1 MKNPETNKGT
11 KNMTVKKLLTVLTA
25 ALLIVL
31 PMQGLSAANAS
42 GVDVTLSTFEING
55 SAVEDGDVLIVAN
68 GTTSVTV
75 VATTTD
81 INASKVVTGDT
92 GLQSGDNDVV
102 VTVTG
107 SDGLTTATYTVDVF
121 VTTQAPGFSTDTTL
135 SSLKVN
141 GSAISA
147 GQTVEVAPLTTAVT
161 VEAVTSNAGATSVVS
176 GALNLVTGNNTVT
189 VTVTAEDGTTTHAYT
204 FKVRV
209 LALSSDVALATFTV
223 NGQAVRNGGRLY
235 LEPGTSAVSVVATP
249 SDPTSSVNVTGATNL
264 QAGSNTLAVTVTS
277 LSGTAATYNVTLNV
291 QTPSSNSSL
300 VVFKVSGARVTDGG
314 SIILPS
320 GTTAVAVT
328 AIPSDAGAS
337 VVITGNADLNLGDN
351 DLSVVV
357 TAEDGTTTT
366 TYTQTLKVL
375 ANDDTSLAVFQ
386 YDGSDV
392 ADGDVF
398 DLENGTTSV
407 EVTAEPTTNLST
419 VDIVGADAL
428 VVGKNIVRIN
438 VTAQDASVRTYRLI
452 FNVAPN
458 TDTTLESVT
467 VGGQDATGGSVTLPA
482 GTRAAA
488 VLVVTTD
495 PLATF
500 AVAGNTELVPG
511 ENTVTVTVTAA
522 DGETTNDVEISVTVE
537 EVVLGTDTSLDSVT
551 VGGQDASGGS
561 VTLPA
566 GTRAAAVIAVT
577 TDPFASYVVAG
588 NTELVAGE
596 QTVTVTVTAADGE
609 TSEDVE
615 ISVTVEEV
623 VLSNEVGVTSIT
635 VAGQDGLAGDVNVGL
650 GTQAV
655 LVQVVTSDPYATFA
669 VEGNTDLAPG
679 ENTVTITVTA
689 ADGETTADYTVTV
702 MVPELSDDA
711 SYSMF
716 EINGSE
722 VNDGDAISLASGTT
736 RVNVKFA
743 VTDAGATYSISGDGK
758 TTPLVEGD
766 NDLVVTVTAANG
778 DSTEYTVTLTVLA
791 LSQNADLAEEEAVT
805 INGQVV
811 DAELINNATGFVN
824 VPLATTRIS
833 VGVKAMDS
841 GADVFVN
848 NKTVWPTIAR
858 QFSVEQGVNE
868 IEIEVVPA
876 AGIDFAKTY
885 IVKVYV
891 GGADATVK
899 TVKVNTSVITLEDN
913 AGTLATQLANGTT
926 TATIFVDPTV
936 AYAVGAGNGTRI
948 EFDGGDVTVT
958 KAVAANTWN
967 LAGLVTGENAISFT
981 ITPGD
986 ANAEPATYTV
996 TIPVALSSD
1005 KGLKAFKI
1013 NGVTVPVGST
1023 YVVAKGVTSAELDA
1037 ETNSEFATFEV
1048 SGTDELVIGL
1058 NTAVITVTAED
1069 GSTQEYKVTVVVP
1082 KDVHTIVIGFPKVGI
1097 VAVDAKANKAGNAIL
1112 VGEIKKL
1119 TTAKAKVVK
1128 VTITNNFLIKKDKPT
1143 AGPARAAA
1151 IQKYL
1156 TSDKAAVK
1164 ITGLKTLKYELI
1176 AGASSQKG
1184 TTVVIYYY

>member
-1 MKNPETNKGT
+1 MRNPETNKGT

-31 PMQGLSAANAS
+31 PMQGLSAANAN
-42 GVDVTLSTFEING
+42 GVDVSLSTFEING
-55 SAVEDGDVLIVAN
+55 SAVEDGDVLIVPN

-75 VATTTD
+75 VATPTD
-81 INASKVVTGDT
+81 LAATADVTGDT
-92 GLQSGDNDVV
+92 GLISGDNDVV

-107 SDGLTTATYTVDVF
+107 SDGLTTGTYTVDVF
-121 VTTQAPGFSTDTTL
+121 VTTQAPEFSTDTTL

-141 GSAISA
+141 GSTITA

-161 VEAVTSNAGATSVVS
+161 VEAVTTDANATSVVT
-176 GALNLVTGNNTVT
+176 GAINLVTGNNTVT
-189 VTVTAEDGTTTHAYT
+189 ITVTAEDGTTTHAYT

-209 LALSSDVALATFTV
+209 IALSTDVALATFTV

-235 LEPGTSAVSVVATP
+235 LEPGTTAVSVVATP
-249 SDPTSSVNVTGATNL
+249 SDSTSSVSVVGATGL
-264 QAGSNTLAVTVTS
+264 LSGTNTLAVTVTS
-277 LSGTAATYNVTLNV
+277 LSGTDATYNVTLNV
-291 QTPSSNSSL
+291 QTPSNISSL

-314 SIILPS
+314 TVILPS

-337 VVITGNADLNLGDN
+337 VLITGNADLILGDN

-366 TYTQTLKVL
+366 YTQTLRVL

-392 ADGDVF
+392 ADGDSF
-398 DLENGTTSV
+398 DLENGTAAV
-407 EVTAEPTTNLST
+407 EVTAEATTTLSS
-419 VDIVGADAL
+419 VEILGADAL

-438 VTAQDASVRTYRLI
+438 VTAQDTSVRTYRLI

-458 TDTTLESVT
+458 TDTSLE
-467 VGGQDATGGSVTLPA
+467 
-482 GTRAAA
+482 
-488 VLVVTTD
+488 
-495 PLATF
+495 
-500 AVAGNTELVPG
+500 
-511 ENTVTVTVTAA
+511 
-522 DGETTNDVEISVTVE
+522 
-537 EVVLGTDTSLDSVT
+537 SVT

-566 GTRAAAVIAVT
+566 GTRAAAVLVVTTDPYATFAVEGNTDLNTGDNDVTVTVTAADGETTEDVVITVTVSEPILGTDTSLESVTVGGLDASGGSVTLPAGTRAAAVIAVT
-577 TDPFASYVVAG
+577 TDAYASYVVEG
-588 NTELVAGE
+588 NTELVPGE
-596 QTVTVTVTAADGE
+596 NTVTVTVTAADGE
-609 TSEDVE
+609 TTDDVS
-615 ISVTVEEV
+615 ISVTVQEV

-635 VAGQDGLAGDVNVGL
+635 VAGQDGLAGDVNVGI
-650 GTQAV
+650 GTLAV
-655 LVQVVTSDPYATFA
+655 LVQVVTTDPYATFA
-669 VEGNTDLAPG
+669 VDGNTDLAPG
-679 ENTVTITVTA
+679 ENTVTVTVTA
-689 ADGETTADYTVTV
+689 ADGETTADYTVAV

-711 SYSMF
+711 SYSLF
-716 EINGSE
+716 EINGAE

-743 VTDAGATYSISGDGK
+743 VTDAGATYSIAGDGK
-758 TTPLVEGD
+758 TTPLAEGD

-778 DSTEYTVTLTVLA
+778 DSADYTVTLTVLA
-791 LSQNADLAEEEAVT
+791 LSQNADLAEEEAVS
-805 INGQVV
+805 INGEAI
-811 DAELINNATGFVN
+811 DADLINSETGFYN
-824 VPLATTRIS
+824 VPLSTTRIT
-833 VGVKAMDS
+833 VGVKAMDAGS
-841 GADVFVN
+841 DVFVN
-848 NKTVWPTIAR
+848 DKTVWPTVAR

-868 IEIEVVPA
+868 IEIQVVPA
-876 AGIDFAKTY
+876 AGLEFAKTY
-885 IVKVYV
+885 TVKVYV

-899 TVKVNTSVITLEDN
+899 TVKVNSTVIAITDN
-913 AGTLATQLANGTT
+913 AGALATELANGTKN
-926 TATIFVDPTV
+926 ATIFVDPTV
-936 AYAVGAGNGTRI
+936 AYAVGAGNGTKI
-948 EFDGGDVTVT
+948 EFDGGDVVVT
-958 KAVAANTWN
+958 KAATANTWN
-967 LAGLVTGENAISFT
+967 LAGLVTGENAITFT

-1005 KGLKAFKI
+1005 KTLKAFKI
-1013 NGVTVPVGST
+1013 NGVTVAVGST
-1023 YVVAKGVTSAELDA
+1023 YVVAKGDTSAELDA
-1037 ETNSEFATFEV
+1037 ETNSEFASFEV
-1048 SGTDELVIGL
+1048 SGTDELLIGL

-1069 GSTQEYKVTVVVP
+1069 GTTAEYKVTVVVP
-1082 KDVHTIVIGFPKVGI
+1082 KDVHTIVVGFPKVGI

-1156 TSDKAAVK
+1156 TTDKTATKV
-1164 ITGLKTLKYELI
+1164 IGLKTLKYDLI
-1176 AGASSQKG
+1176 AGATTQKG

>member
-31 PMQGLSAANAS
+31 PMQGLSAANAN
-42 GVDVTLSTFEING
+42 GVDVSLSTFEING
-55 SAVEDGDVLIVAN
+55 SAVEDGDVLIVPN

-75 VATTTD
+75 VATPTD
-81 INASKVVTGDT
+81 LDATADVTGDT
-92 GLQSGDNDVV
+92 GLISGDNDVV

-107 SDGLTTATYTVDVF
+107 SDGLTTGTYTVDVF
-121 VTTQAPGFSTDTTL
+121 VTTQAPEFSTDTTL

-141 GSAISA
+141 GSTITA
-147 GQTVEVAPLTTAVT
+147 GQTVEVAPLTTAVV
-161 VEAVTSNAGATSVVS
+161 VEAVTTDANATSVVT
-176 GALNLVTGNNTVT
+176 GAINLVTGNNTVT

-209 LALSSDVALATFTV
+209 IALSTDVALATFTV

-235 LEPGTSAVSVVATP
+235 LEPGTTAVSVVATP
-249 SDPTSSVNVTGATNL
+249 SDSTSSVNVVGATGL
-264 QAGSNTLAVTVTS
+264 LSGTNTLAVTVTS
-277 LSGTAATYNVTLNV
+277 LSGTDATYNVTLNV
-291 QTPSSNSSL
+291 QTPSSISSL
-300 VVFKVSGARVTDGG
+300 VVFKVSGARVTDAGTV
-314 SIILPS
+314 ILPS

-337 VVITGNADLNLGDN
+337 VAVTGNADLILGDN

-366 TYTQTLKVL
+366 YTQTLRVL

-392 ADGDVF
+392 ADGDSF
-398 DLENGTTSV
+398 DLENGTAAV
-407 EVTAEPTTNLST
+407 EVTAEATTKLSS
-419 VDIVGADAL
+419 VEILGADAL

-438 VTAQDASVRTYRLI
+438 VTAQDTSVRTYRLI

-458 TDTTLESVT
+458 TDTSLESVT
-467 VGGQDATGGSVTLPA
+467 VGGQDASGGSVTLPA

-495 PLATF
+495 PYATF
-500 AVAGNTELVPG
+500 AVEGNTEL
-511 ENTVTVTVTAA
+511 NTGDNDVTVTVTAA
-522 DGETTNDVEISVTVE
+522 DGETTEDVVITVTVSE
-537 EVVLGTDTSLDSVT
+537 PILGTDTSLESVT

-577 TDPFASYVVAG
+577 TDAYASYVVEG
-588 NTELVAGE
+588 NTELVPGE
-596 QTVTVTVTAADGE
+596 QTVTITVTAADGE
-609 TSEDVE
+609 TTDDVS

-623 VLSNEVGVTSIT
+623 ILSNEVGVTSIT
-635 VAGQDGLAGDVNVGL
+635 VAGQDGLAGAVNVGL

-655 LVQVVTSDPYATFA
+655 LVQVVTTDPYATFA
-669 VEGNTDLAPG
+669 VDGNTDLAPG
-679 ENTVTITVTA
+679 ENVVTVTVTA
-689 ADGETTADYTVTV
+689 ADGETTADYTVAV
-702 MVPELSDDA
+702 MVPELSDDS
-711 SYSMF
+711 SYSLF
-716 EINGSE
+716 EINGAE

-736 RVNVKFA
+736 RVNVNFA
-743 VTDAGATYSISGDGK
+743 VTDAGATYSIAGDGK

-778 DSTEYTVTLTVLA
+778 DSSDYTVTLTVLA
-791 LSQNADLAEEEAVT
+791 LSQNADLAEEEAVS
-805 INGQVV
+805 INGEAI
-811 DAELINNATGFVN
+811 DAELINSETGFYN
-824 VPLATTRIS
+824 LPLSTTRIT
-833 VGVKAMDS
+833 VGVKAMDA

-848 NKTVWPTIAR
+848 DKTVWPTVAR

-868 IEIEVVPA
+868 IEIQVVPA
-876 AGIDFAKTY
+876 AGTEFAKTY
-885 IVKVYV
+885 TVKVYV
-891 GGADATVK
+891 GGDDATVK
-899 TVKVNTSVITLEDN
+899 TVKVNSTVIAITDN
-913 AGTLATQLANGTT
+913 AGALATELANGTKN
-926 TATIFVDPTV
+926 ATIFVDPTV
-936 AYAVGAGNGTRI
+936 AYAVGAGNGTKI
-948 EFDGGDVTVT
+948 EFDGGDVVVT
-958 KAVAANTWN
+958 KAAAANTWN
-967 LAGLVTGENAISFT
+967 LAGLVTGENAITFT

-1013 NGVTVPVGST
+1013 NGVTVVVGST
-1023 YVVAKGVTSAELDA
+1023 YVVAKGDTSAELDA

-1048 SGTDELVIGL
+1048 SGTDELVLGL

-1069 GSTQEYKVTVVVP
+1069 GTTAEYKVTVVVP
-1082 KDVHTIVIGFPKVGI
+1082 KDVHTIVVGFPKVGI

-1156 TSDKAAVK
+1156 TTDKTAIKV
-1164 ITGLKTLKYELI
+1164 IGLKTLKYDLI
-1176 AGASSQKG
+1176 AGATTQKG

>member
-11 KNMTVKKLLTVLTA
+11 MKMTVKKLLTVLTA

-31 PMQGLSAANAS
+31 PVHGLSAASAS

-55 SAVEDGDVLIVAN
+55 SAVEDGDVLIVPN

-75 VATTTD
+75 VATPTD
-81 INASKVVTGDT
+81 NAANAVVTGDS
-92 GLQSGDNDVV
+92 GLVSGDNDVV

-107 SDGLTTATYTVDVF
+107 SDGLTTGIYTVDVF

-141 GSAISA
+141 GSTITA

-161 VEAVTSNAGATSVVS
+161 VEAVTSDANATSAVY
-176 GALNLVTGNNTVT
+176 GARNLITGNNTVT
-189 VTVTAEDGTTTHAYT
+189 VTVTAEDGTTTHNYT

-235 LEPGTSAVSVVATP
+235 LEPGTTAVSVVATP
-249 SDPTSSVNVTGATNL
+249 SDPTSSVSVSGSTSL
-264 QAGSNTLAVTVTS
+264 QAGTNTLAVTVTS
-277 LSGTAATYNVTLNV
+277 QSGTAATYNVTLNV
-291 QTPSSNSSL
+291 QTPSSISSL

-314 SIILPS
+314 TVILPS

-337 VVITGNADLNLGDN
+337 VSITGSNNLQLGDN
-351 DLSVVV
+351 DLSVLV
-357 TAEDGTTTT
+357 TAEDGTST
-366 TYTQTLKVL
+366 TYAVTLRVL
-375 ANDDTSLAVFQ
+375 ANDDTSLALFQ

-392 ADGDVF
+392 ADGDSF

-407 EVTAEPTTNLST
+407 EVVAEATTNLST
-419 VDIVGADAL
+419 VEIVGADAL

-438 VTAQDASVRTYRLI
+438 VTAQDTSVKTYRLI

-458 TDTTLESVT
+458 TDTSLESVT

-500 AVAGNTELVPG
+500 AVAGNTELVAG

-522 DGETTNDVEISVTVE
+522 DGETSADVEITVTVE
-537 EVVLGTDTSLDSVT
+537 EVVLGTDTSLESVT

-596 QTVTVTVTAADGE
+596 NTVTVTVTAADGE
-609 TSEDVE
+609 TTSDVE
-615 ISVTVEEV
+615 ITVTVLEV
-623 VLSNEVGVTSIT
+623 VLSNEVGVNSIT
-635 VAGQDGLAGDVNVGL
+635 VAGQDGLARDVNVGL

-655 LVQVVTSDPYATFA
+655 LVQVVTTDPYATFA

-679 ENTVTITVTA
+679 ENTVTVTVTA

-702 MVPELSDDA
+702 MVPELSDDT
-711 SYSMF
+711 SYSLF
-716 EINGSE
+716 EINGAE
-722 VNDGDAISLASGTT
+722 VNDGDNVPLASGTT
-736 RVNVKFA
+736 RVNVKFT
-743 VTDAGATYSISGDGK
+743 VTDAGATYRIAGDGK
-758 TTPLVEGD
+758 TTALVEGD

-778 DSTEYTVTLTVLA
+778 DTADYTVTLTVLA
-791 LSQNADLAEEEAVT
+791 LSQNAELAEEGAVS
-805 INGQVV
+805 INGEAI
-811 DAELINNATGFVN
+811 DPELINNATGFYN
-824 VPLATTRIS
+824 VPLSTTRIT
-833 VGVKAMDS
+833 VGVVAQDA

-848 NKTVWPTIAR
+848 NKTVWPTAPR

-876 AGIDFAKTY
+876 AGTEFAKLYT
-885 IVKVYV
+885 VKVYV

-899 TVKVNTSVITLEDN
+899 TVKVNTSVITLADN

-936 AYAVGAGNGTRI
+936 AYAVGGGNGTKI
-948 EFDGGDVTVT
+948 EFDAGDVTVT
-958 KAVAANTWN
+958 KAAAANTWS
-967 LAGLVTGENAISFT
+967 LAGLVTGDNAITFT

-986 ANAEPATYTV
+986 ANAEPVSYTV

-1005 KGLKAFKI
+1005 KSLKAFKI

-1023 YVVAKGVTSAELDA
+1023 YVVAKGDTSAELDA

-1048 SGTDELVIGL
+1048 SGTDELLIGL

-1069 GSTQEYKVTVVVP
+1069 GSTQAYSVTVVVP
-1082 KDVHTIVIGFPKVGI
+1082 KDVHTIVVGFPKVGI
-1097 VAVDAKANKAGNAIL
+1097 VAVDAKANKAGNKVLAD
-1112 VGEIKKL
+1112 EIKKL

-1164 ITGLKTLKYELI
+1164 VTGLKTLKYDLI
-1176 AGASSQKG
+1176 AGASTQKG

>member
-31 PMQGLSAANAS
+31 PMQGLSAANAN
-42 GVDVTLSTFEING
+42 GVDVSLSTFEING
-55 SAVEDGDVLIVAN
+55 SAVEDGDVLIVPN

-75 VATTTD
+75 VATPTD
-81 INASKVVTGDT
+81 VAATADVTGDT
-92 GLQSGDNDVV
+92 GLISGDNDVV

-107 SDGLTTATYTVDVF
+107 SDGLTTGTYTVDVF

-141 GSAISA
+141 GSTITA
-147 GQTVEVAPLTTAVT
+147 GQTVEVSPLTTAVT
-161 VEAVTSNAGATSVVS
+161 VEAVTTDANATSVVT
-176 GALNLVTGNNTVT
+176 GAINLVTGNNTVT

-209 LALSSDVALATFTV
+209 MALSTDVALANFTV

-235 LEPGTSAVSVVATP
+235 LEPGTTAVSVVATP
-249 SDPTSSVNVTGATNL
+249 SDTTSSVNVVGATGL
-264 QAGSNTLAVTVTS
+264 LSGTNTLAVTVTS

-291 QTPSSNSSL
+291 QTPSSISSL
-300 VVFKVSGARVTDGG
+300 VVFKVSGARVTDAGTV
-314 SIILPS
+314 ILPS

-337 VVITGNADLNLGDN
+337 VLITGNADLILGDN

-357 TAEDGTTTT
+357 TAEDGTST
-366 TYTQTLKVL
+366 TYTQTLRVL
-375 ANDDTSLAVFQ
+375 ANDDTSLALFQ

-392 ADGDVF
+392 ADGDSF
-398 DLENGTTSV
+398 DLENGTAAV
-407 EVTAEPTTNLST
+407 EVTAEATTNLSS
-419 VDIVGADAL
+419 VEILGADAL

-438 VTAQDASVRTYRLI
+438 VTAQDTSVRTYRLI

-458 TDTTLESVT
+458 TDTSLE
-467 VGGQDATGGSVTLPA
+467 
-482 GTRAAA
+482 
-488 VLVVTTD
+488 
-495 PLATF
+495 
-500 AVAGNTELVPG
+500 
-511 ENTVTVTVTAA
+511 
-522 DGETTNDVEISVTVE
+522 
-537 EVVLGTDTSLDSVT
+537 SVT

-588 NTELVAGE
+588 NTELVPGE

-609 TSEDVE
+609 TTNDVE
-615 ISVTVEEV
+615 ISVTVTEV

-635 VAGQDGLAGDVNVGL
+635 VAGQDGLAGNVNVGL

-689 ADGETTADYTVTV
+689 QDGETTADYTVAV
-702 MVPELSDDA
+702 MVPELSDDS
-711 SYSMF
+711 SYSLF
-716 EINGSE
+716 EINGAE
-722 VNDGDAISLASGTT
+722 VNDGEAITLASGTT

-778 DSTEYTVTLTVLA
+778 DSAAYTVTLTVLA

-805 INGQVV
+805 INGQAV

-824 VPLATTRIS
+824 VPLSTTRIT
-833 VGVKAMDS
+833 VGVKAMDA

-848 NKTVWPTIAR
+848 NKTVWPTVAR

-876 AGIDFAKTY
+876 AGIAFAKTY
-885 IVKVYV
+885 TVKVYV

-899 TVKVNTSVITLEDN
+899 TVKVNSTVIAITDN
-913 AGTLATQLANGTT
+913 AGALATELANGTKN
-926 TATIFVDPTV
+926 ATIFVDPTV
-936 AYAVGAGNGTRI
+936 AYAVGAGNGTKI
-948 EFDGGDVTVT
+948 EFDGGDVVVT
-958 KAVAANTWN
+958 KAAAANTWN

-1023 YVVAKGVTSAELDA
+1023 YVVAKGDTSAELDA

-1069 GSTQEYKVTVVVP
+1069 GSTQAYSVTVVVP
-1082 KDVHTIVIGFPKVGI
+1082 KDVHTIVVGFPKVGI
-1097 VAVDAKANKAGNAIL
+1097 VAVDAKANKAGNKVLAD
-1112 VGEIKKL
+1112 EIKKL

-1164 ITGLKTLKYELI
+1164 ITGLKTLKYGLI
-1176 AGASSQKG
+1176 AGATTQKG

>member
-1 MKNPETNKGT
+1 MRNPETNKGT
-11 KNMTVKKLLTVLTA
+11 MKMTVKKLLTVLTA

-31 PMQGLSAANAS
+31 PMQGLSAANAN
-42 GVDVTLSTFEING
+42 GVDVSLSTFEING
-55 SAVEDGDVLIVAN
+55 SAVEDGDVLIVPN

-75 VATTTD
+75 VATPTD
-81 INASKVVTGDT
+81 LAATADVTGDT
-92 GLQSGDNDVV
+92 GLISGDNDVV

-107 SDGLTTATYTVDVF
+107 SDGLTTGTYTVDVF
-121 VTTQAPGFSTDTTL
+121 VTTQAPEFSTDTTL

-141 GSAISA
+141 GSTITA

-161 VEAVTSNAGATSVVS
+161 VEAVTTDANATSVVT
-176 GALNLVTGNNTVT
+176 GAINLVTGNNTVT
-189 VTVTAEDGTTTHAYT
+189 ITVTAEDGATTHAYT

-209 LALSSDVALATFTV
+209 IALSTDVALATFTV

-235 LEPGTSAVSVVATP
+235 LEPGTTAVSVVATP
-249 SDPTSSVNVTGATNL
+249 SDSTSSVSVVGAIGLLSGT
-264 QAGSNTLAVTVTS
+264 NTLAVTVTS
-277 LSGTAATYNVTLNV
+277 LSGTDATYNVTLNV
-291 QTPSSNSSL
+291 QTPSNISSL
-300 VVFKVSGARVTDGG
+300 VVFKVSGARVTDSGTV
-314 SIILPS
+314 ILPS

-337 VVITGNADLNLGDN
+337 VLITGNADLILGDN

-366 TYTQTLKVL
+366 YTQTLRVL

-392 ADGDVF
+392 ADGDSF
-398 DLENGTTSV
+398 DLENGTAAV
-407 EVTAEPTTNLST
+407 EVTAEATTTLSS
-419 VDIVGADAL
+419 VEILGADAL

-438 VTAQDASVRTYRLI
+438 VTAQDTSVRTYRLI

-458 TDTTLESVT
+458 TDTSLESVT
-467 VGGQDATGGSVTLPA
+467 VGGQDASGGSVTLPA

-495 PLATF
+495 PYATF
-500 AVAGNTELVPG
+500 AVAGNTEL
-511 ENTVTVTVTAA
+511 NTGDNDVTVTVTAA
-522 DGETTNDVEISVTVE
+522 DGETTEDVVITVTVSE
-537 EVVLGTDTSLDSVT
+537 PILGTDTSLESVT

-577 TDPFASYVVAG
+577 TDAFASYVVDG
-588 NTELVAGE
+588 NTDLAPGE
-596 QTVTVTVTAADGE
+596 NTVTVTVTAADGE
-609 TSEDVE
+609 TTVDVS

-635 VAGQDGLAGDVNVGL
+635 VAGQDGLAGDVNVGI
-650 GTQAV
+650 GTLAV
-655 LVQVVTSDPYATFA
+655 LVQVVTTDPYATFA
-669 VEGNTDLAPG
+669 VDGNTDLAPG
-679 ENTVTITVTA
+679 ENTVTVTVTA
-689 ADGETTADYTVTV
+689 ADGETTADYTVAV

-711 SYSMF
+711 SYSLF
-716 EINGSE
+716 EINGAE

-743 VTDAGATYSISGDGK
+743 VTDAGATYSIAGDGK
-758 TTPLVEGD
+758 STPLAEGD

-778 DSTEYTVTLTVLA
+778 DSADYTVTLTVLA
-791 LSQNADLAEEEAVT
+791 LSQNADLAEEEAVS
-805 INGQVV
+805 INGEAI
-811 DAELINNATGFVN
+811 DAELINSETGFYN
-824 VPLATTRIS
+824 VPLSTTRIT
-833 VGVKAMDS
+833 VGVKAMDA

-848 NKTVWPTIAR
+848 DKTVWPTVAR

-868 IEIEVVPA
+868 IEIQVVPA
-876 AGIDFAKTY
+876 AGLEFAKTY
-885 IVKVYV
+885 TVKVYV

-899 TVKVNTSVITLEDN
+899 TVKVNSTVIAITDN
-913 AGTLATQLANGTT
+913 AGALATELANGTKN
-926 TATIFVDPTV
+926 ATIFVDPTV
-936 AYAVGAGNGTRI
+936 AYAVGAGNGTKI
-948 EFDGGDVTVT
+948 EFDGGDVVVT
-958 KAVAANTWN
+958 KAAAANTWN
-967 LAGLVTGENAISFT
+967 LAGLVTGENAITFT

-1005 KGLKAFKI
+1005 KTLKAFKI
-1013 NGVTVPVGST
+1013 NGVTVAVGST
-1023 YVVAKGVTSAELDA
+1023 YVVAKGDTSAELDA
-1037 ETNSEFATFEV
+1037 ETNSEFAMFEV
-1048 SGTDELVIGL
+1048 SGTDELLIGL

-1069 GSTQEYKVTVVVP
+1069 GTTAEYKVTVVVP
-1082 KDVHTIVIGFPKVGI
+1082 KDVHTIVVGFPKVGI

-1156 TSDKAAVK
+1156 TTDKTATKV
-1164 ITGLKTLKYELI
+1164 IGLKTLKYGLI
-1176 AGASSQKG
+1176 AGATTQKG

>member
-31 PMQGLSAANAS
+31 PMQGLTAANAS

-81 INASKVVTGDT
+81 VGASAVVTGDT
-92 GLQSGDNDVV
+92 GLESGDNDVV

-121 VTTQAPGFSTDTTL
+121 VTTQATGFSTDTTL

-328 AIPSDAGAS
+328 AIPSDSGAS
-337 VVITGNADLNLGDN
+337 VVITGNANLNLGDN

-419 VDIVGADAL
+419 VEIVGADAL

-458 TDTTLESVT
+458 TDTSLESVT

-495 PLATF
+495 PYATF
-500 AVAGNTELVPG
+500 AVQGNTDLKTG
-511 ENTVTVTVTAA
+511 DNDVTVTVTAA
-522 DGETTNDVEISVTVE
+522 DGETTEDV
-537 EVVLGTDTSLDSVT
+537 
-551 VGGQDASGGS
+551 
-561 VTLPA
+561 
-566 GTRAAAVIAVT
+566 VI
-577 TDPFASYVVAG
+577 
-588 NTELVAGE
+588 
-596 QTVTVTVTAADGE
+596 TVTV
-609 TSEDVE
+609 SEP
-615 ISVTVEEV
+615 ILGT
-623 VLSNEVGVTSIT
+623 EVGVESIT

-679 ENTVTITVTA
+679 ENTVTVTVTA

-711 SYSMF
+711 SYSLF
-716 EINGSE
+716 EINGAE

-791 LSQNADLAEEEAVT
+791 LSQNADLAEEEAVS
-805 INGQVV
+805 INGQAI

-824 VPLATTRIS
+824 VPLSTTRIS
-833 VGVKAMDS
+833 VGVKAMDA

-848 NKTVWPTIAR
+848 NKTVWPTVAR

-885 IVKVYV
+885 TVKVYV

-958 KAVAANTWN
+958 KATAANTWN

-1023 YVVAKGVTSAELDA
+1023 YVVAKGDTSAELDA

-1069 GSTQEYKVTVVVP
+1069 GSTQAYSVTVVVP
-1082 KDVHTIVIGFPKVGI
+1082 KDVHTIVVGFPKVGV

-1151 IQKYL
+1151 IQKYF

-1164 ITGLKTLKYELI
+1164 ITGLKTLKYDLI
-1176 AGASSQKG
+1176 AGATTQKG

>member
-31 PMQGLSAANAS
+31 PMQGLTAANAS

-68 GTTSVTV
+68 GTTTVTV

-81 INASKVVTGDT
+81 INASAVVTGDT
-92 GLQSGDNDVV
+92 GLESGDNDVV

-107 SDGLTTATYTVDVF
+107 SDGLTTAIYTVDVF
-121 VTTQAPGFSTDTTL
+121 VTTQEPGFSTDTTL

-141 GSAISA
+141 GSTITA

-161 VEAVTSNAGATSVVS
+161 VEAVTSNAGATSVVT

-235 LEPGTSAVSVVATP
+235 LEPGTTAVSVVATP
-249 SDPTSSVNVTGATNL
+249 SDPTSSVDVTGATGL
-264 QAGSNTLAVTVTS
+264 QAGSNTLAVIVTS
-277 LSGTAATYNVTLNV
+277 QSGTAATYNVTLNV

-328 AIPSDAGAS
+328 AIASDAGAS
-337 VVITGNADLNLGDN
+337 VVITGNANLNLGDN

-375 ANDDTSLAVFQ
+375 ASDDTSLALFQ

-392 ADGDVF
+392 EDGDSF

-407 EVTAEPTTNLST
+407 EVTAEPTTNLSN
-419 VDIVGADAL
+419 VEIVGADAL

-438 VTAQDASVRTYRLI
+438 VTAQDESVRTYRLI

-458 TDTTLESVT
+458 TDTSLESVT

-482 GTRAAA
+482 GTRAVA

-495 PLATF
+495 PYATF
-500 AVAGNTELVPG
+500 AVEGNTEL
-511 ENTVTVTVTAA
+511 NTGDNDVTVTVTAA
-522 DGETTNDVEISVTVE
+522 DGETTEDV
-537 EVVLGTDTSLDSVT
+537 
-551 VGGQDASGGS
+551 
-561 VTLPA
+561 
-566 GTRAAAVIAVT
+566 VI
-577 TDPFASYVVAG
+577 
-588 NTELVAGE
+588 
-596 QTVTVTVTAADGE
+596 TVTV
-609 TSEDVE
+609 SEP
-615 ISVTVEEV
+615 ILGT
-623 VLSNEVGVTSIT
+623 EVGVESIT

-669 VEGNTDLAPG
+669 VEGNTELAPG
-679 ENTVTITVTA
+679 ENVVTVTVTA

-702 MVPELSDDA
+702 LVPELSDDT
-711 SYSMF
+711 SYSLF
-716 EINGSE
+716 EINGAE
-722 VNDGDAISLASGTT
+722 ANDGDAIPLASGTT
-736 RVNVKFA
+736 HVNVKFT
-743 VTDAGATYSISGDGK
+743 VTDAGATFSIAGDGK
-758 TTPLVEGD
+758 TTPLEEGD
-766 NDLVVTVTAANG
+766 NELVVTVTAANG
-778 DSTEYTVTLTVLA
+778 DSADYTVTLTVLA
-791 LSQNADLAEEEAVT
+791 LSENADLAEEEAVS
-805 INGQVV
+805 INGEAI
-811 DAELINNATGFVN
+811 DAELINSETGFYN
-824 VPLATTRIS
+824 APLSTTRIT
-833 VGVKAMDS
+833 VGVKAMDA

-848 NKTVWPTIAR
+848 DKTVWPTVGR

-868 IEIEVVPA
+868 IEIQVVPA

-936 AYAVGAGNGTRI
+936 AYAVSGGNGTTI
-948 EFDGGDVTVT
+948 EFDGGDVEVT
-958 KAVAANTWN
+958 KAAAANTWN
-967 LAGLVTGENAISFT
+967 LTGLVTGDNAITFT

-986 ANAEPATYTV
+986 ANAEPSTYTV

-1005 KGLKAFKI
+1005 KTLKAFKI

-1023 YVVAKGVTSAELDA
+1023 YVVAKGDTSAELDA

-1048 SGTDELVIGL
+1048 SGTDELVLGL

-1069 GSTQEYKVTVVVP
+1069 GSTAEYKVTVVVP
-1082 KDVHTIVIGFPKVGI
+1082 KAILTIVVGFPKVGI

-1112 VGEIKKL
+1112 AGAIKTL
-1119 TTAKAKVVK
+1119 TNAKAKVAK

-1151 IQKYL
+1151 VQKFF
-1156 TSDKAAVK
+1156 TTDKNAIK
-1164 ITGLKTLKYELI
+1164 ITGLRTLKYDLI
-1176 AGASSQKG
+1176 AGASNQKG

>member
-11 KNMTVKKLLTVLTA
+11 MKMTVKKLLTVLTA

-31 PMQGLSAANAS
+31 PVHGLSAASAS

-55 SAVEDGDVLIVAN
+55 SAVEDGDVLIVPN

-75 VATTTD
+75 VATPTD
-81 INASKVVTGDT
+81 NAANAVVTGDS
-92 GLQSGDNDVV
+92 GLVSGDNDVV

-107 SDGLTTATYTVDVF
+107 SDGLTTGIYTVDVF
-121 VTTQAPGFSTDTTL
+121 VTTQAPGFSSDTTL

-141 GSAISA
+141 GSTITA

-161 VEAVTSNAGATSVVS
+161 VEAVTSDANATSVVT
-176 GALNLVTGNNTVT
+176 GAVGLVTGNNTVT
-189 VTVTAEDGTTTHAYT
+189 VTVTAEDGTTTHDYT

-235 LEPGTSAVSVVATP
+235 LEPGTTAVSVVATP
-249 SDPTSSVNVTGATNL
+249 SDTTSSVSVSGSTGL
-264 QAGSNTLAVTVTS
+264 QAGTNTLAVTVTA

-291 QTPSSNSSL
+291 QTPSSISSL

-314 SIILPS
+314 TVIVPS

-337 VVITGNADLNLGDN
+337 VSITGSNNLQLGDN
-351 DLSVVV
+351 DLSVLV
-357 TAEDGTTTT
+357 TAEDGTST
-366 TYTQTLKVL
+366 TYAVTLRVL
-375 ANDDTSLAVFQ
+375 ANDDTSLALFQ

-392 ADGDVF
+392 EDGDSF

-407 EVTAEPTTNLST
+407 EVVAEATTNLST
-419 VDIVGADAL
+419 VEIVGADAL

-438 VTAQDASVRTYRLI
+438 VTAQDESVRTYRLI

-458 TDTTLESVT
+458 TDTSLE
-467 VGGQDATGGSVTLPA
+467 
-482 GTRAAA
+482 
-488 VLVVTTD
+488 
-495 PLATF
+495 
-500 AVAGNTELVPG
+500 
-511 ENTVTVTVTAA
+511 
-522 DGETTNDVEISVTVE
+522 
-537 EVVLGTDTSLDSVT
+537 SVT

-566 GTRAAAVIAVT
+566 GTRAAAVLVVT
-577 TDPFASYVVAG
+577 TDPYATFAVEG
-588 NTELVAGE
+588 NTELSTGDND
-596 QTVTVTVTAADGE
+596 VTVTVTAADGE
-609 TSEDVE
+609 TTEDVV
-615 ISVTVEEV
+615 ITVTVSEP
-623 VLSNEVGVTSIT
+623 VLGTEVGVASIT
-635 VAGQDGLAGDVNVGL
+635 VAGQDGLAGDVSVGL

-655 LVQVVTSDPYATFA
+655 LVQVVTTDPYATFA

-679 ENTVTITVTA
+679 ENTVTVTVTA
-689 ADGETTADYTVTV
+689 ADGETTADYTVAV
-702 MVPELSDDA
+702 LVPELSDDA
-711 SYSMF
+711 SYSLF
-716 EINGSE
+716 EINGAE

-743 VTDAGATYSISGDGK
+743 VTDAGATYSIAGDGK
-758 TTPLVEGD
+758 TTPLAEGD

-778 DSTEYTVTLTVLA
+778 DSTDYTVTLTVLA
-791 LSQNADLAEEEAVT
+791 LSQNAELAEEGAVS
-805 INGQVV
+805 INGEAI
-811 DAELINNATGFVN
+811 DPELINSETGFYD
-824 VPLATTRIS
+824 VPLSTTRIT
-833 VGVKAMDS
+833 VGVVAQDA

-848 NKTVWPTIAR
+848 NKTVWPTAPR

-868 IEIEVVPA
+868 IEIEVVPP
-876 AGIDFAKTY
+876 AGEEFAKIYT
-885 IVKVYV
+885 VKVYV

-899 TVKVNTSVITLEDN
+899 TVKVNNSVITLEDN

-936 AYAVGAGNGTRI
+936 AYAVGDGNGTKI
-948 EFDGGDVTVT
+948 EFDAGDVTVT
-958 KAVAANTWN
+958 KAAAANTWN
-967 LAGLVTGENAISFT
+967 LAGLVTGDNAINFT

-986 ANAEPATYTV
+986 ANAEPVSYAV

-1005 KGLKAFKI
+1005 KSLKAFKI

-1023 YVVAKGVTSAELDA
+1023 YVVAKGDTSAELDA
-1037 ETNSEFATFEV
+1037 ETNSEFALFEV
-1048 SGTDELVIGL
+1048 SGTDELVVGL

-1069 GSTQEYKVTVVVP
+1069 GSTAEYRVTVVVP
-1082 KDVHTIVIGFPKVGI
+1082 KAVLTIVVGFPKVGI
-1097 VAVDAKANKAGNAIL
+1097 VAVDAKANKAGNAVL
-1112 VGEIKKL
+1112 VGAIKTL
-1119 TTAKAKVVK
+1119 TTAKAKVAK

-1151 IQKYL
+1151 VQKFF
-1156 TSDKAAVK
+1156 TTDKNAIK
-1164 ITGLKTLKYELI
+1164 IAGLKTLKYDLI

>member
-31 PMQGLSAANAS
+31 PMQGLSAANAN
-42 GVDVTLSTFEING
+42 GVDVSLSTFEING
-55 SAVEDGDVLIVAN
+55 SAVEDGDVLIVPN

-75 VATTTD
+75 VATPTD
-81 INASKVVTGDT
+81 LAATADVTGDT
-92 GLQSGDNDVV
+92 GLISGDNDVV

-107 SDGLTTATYTVDVF
+107 SDGLTTGTYTVDVF
-121 VTTQAPGFSTDTTL
+121 VTTQGPGFSTDTTL

-141 GSAISA
+141 GSTITA

-161 VEAVTSNAGATSVVS
+161 VEAVTTDANATSVVT
-176 GALNLVTGNNTVT
+176 GAINLVTGNNTVT

-209 LALSSDVALATFTV
+209 IALSTDVALATFTV

-235 LEPGTSAVSVVATP
+235 LEPGTTAVSVVATP
-249 SDPTSSVNVTGATNL
+249 SDSTSSVNVVGATGL
-264 QAGSNTLAVTVTS
+264 LSGTNTLAVTVTS

-291 QTPSSNSSL
+291 QTPSSISSL
-300 VVFKVSGARVTDGG
+300 VVFKVSGARVTDAGTV
-314 SIILPS
+314 ILPS

-337 VVITGNADLNLGDN
+337 VAVTGNADLILGDN

-366 TYTQTLKVL
+366 YTQTLRVL
-375 ANDDTSLAVFQ
+375 ANDDTSLALFQ

-392 ADGDVF
+392 ADGDSF
-398 DLENGTTSV
+398 DLENGTAAV
-407 EVTAEPTTNLST
+407 EVTAEATTNLSS
-419 VDIVGADAL
+419 VEILGADAL

-438 VTAQDASVRTYRLI
+438 VTAQDTSVRTYRLI

-458 TDTTLESVT
+458 TDTSLE
-467 VGGQDATGGSVTLPA
+467 
-482 GTRAAA
+482 
-488 VLVVTTD
+488 
-495 PLATF
+495 
-500 AVAGNTELVPG
+500 
-511 ENTVTVTVTAA
+511 
-522 DGETTNDVEISVTVE
+522 
-537 EVVLGTDTSLDSVT
+537 SVT

-588 NTELVAGE
+588 NTELVPGEQSITVTVTAADGETTNDVEISVTVEEVVLGTDTSLESVTVGGQDASGGSVTLPAGTRAAAVIAVTTDPFASYVVAGNTELVPGE

-609 TSEDVE
+609 TTDDVE
-615 ISVTVEEV
+615 ISVTVTEV

-635 VAGQDGLAGDVNVGL
+635 VAGQDGLAGNVNVGL

-655 LVQVVTSDPYATFA
+655 LVQVVTTDPYATFA

-679 ENTVTITVTA
+679 ENTVTVTVTA
-689 ADGETTADYTVTV
+689 QDGETTADYTVAV
-702 MVPELSDDA
+702 MVPELSDDS
-711 SYSMF
+711 SYSLF
-716 EINGSE
+716 EINGAE
-722 VNDGDAISLASGTT
+722 VNDGEAITLASGTT

-743 VTDAGATYSISGDGK
+743 VTDAGATYSIAGDGK

-778 DSTEYTVTLTVLA
+778 DSADYTVTLTVLA

-805 INGQVV
+805 INGQAV

-824 VPLATTRIS
+824 VPLSTTRIT
-833 VGVKAMDS
+833 VGVKAMDA

-848 NKTVWPTIAR
+848 NKTVWPTVAR

-876 AGIDFAKTY
+876 AGIAFAKTY
-885 IVKVYV
+885 TVKVYV

-899 TVKVNTSVITLEDN
+899 TVKVNSTVIAITDN
-913 AGTLATQLANGTT
+913 AGALATELANGTKN
-926 TATIFVDPTV
+926 ATIFVDPTV
-936 AYAVGAGNGTRI
+936 AYAVGAGNGTKI
-948 EFDGGDVTVT
+948 EFDGGDVVVT
-958 KAVAANTWN
+958 KAAAANTWN
-967 LAGLVTGENAISFT
+967 LAGLVTGENAITFT

-1023 YVVAKGVTSAELDA
+1023 YVVAKGDTSAELDA

-1082 KDVHTIVIGFPKVGI
+1082 KDVHTIVVGFPKVGI

-1164 ITGLKTLKYELI
+1164 VAGLKTLKYELI

>member
-1 MKNPETNKGT
+1 MRNPETNKGT
-11 KNMTVKKLLTVLTA
+11 MKMTVKKLLTVLTA

-31 PMQGLSAANAS
+31 PVHGLSAASAS

-55 SAVEDGDVLIVAN
+55 SAVEDGDVLIVPN

-75 VATTTD
+75 VATPTD
-81 INASKVVTGDT
+81 NAANAVVTGDS
-92 GLQSGDNDVV
+92 GLVSGDNDVV

-107 SDGLTTATYTVDVF
+107 SDGLTTGIYTVDVF

-141 GSAISA
+141 GSTITA

-161 VEAVTSNAGATSVVS
+161 VEAVTSDANATSVVS
-176 GALNLVTGNNTVT
+176 GAINLITGNNTVT

-235 LEPGTSAVSVVATP
+235 LEPGTTAVSVVATP
-249 SDPTSSVNVTGATNL
+249 SDSTSSVGVTGATNL
-264 QAGSNTLAVTVTS
+264 QAGPNTLAVTVTS
-277 LSGTAATYNVTLNV
+277 QSGTAATYNVTLNV
-291 QTPSSNSSL
+291 QTPSSISSL

-314 SIILPS
+314 TVIVPS

-337 VVITGNADLNLGDN
+337 VSITGSNNLQLGDN
-351 DLSVVV
+351 DLSVLV
-357 TAEDGTTTT
+357 TAEDGTST
-366 TYTQTLKVL
+366 TYAVTLRVL
-375 ANDDTSLAVFQ
+375 ANDDTSLALFQ

-392 ADGDVF
+392 EDGDSF

-407 EVTAEPTTNLST
+407 EVVAEATTNLST
-419 VDIVGADAL
+419 VEIVGADAL

-438 VTAQDASVRTYRLI
+438 VTAQDESVRTYRLI

-458 TDTTLESVT
+458 TDTSLE
-467 VGGQDATGGSVTLPA
+467 
-482 GTRAAA
+482 
-488 VLVVTTD
+488 
-495 PLATF
+495 
-500 AVAGNTELVPG
+500 
-511 ENTVTVTVTAA
+511 
-522 DGETTNDVEISVTVE
+522 
-537 EVVLGTDTSLDSVT
+537 SVT

-566 GTRAAAVIAVT
+566 GTRAAAVLVVT
-577 TDPFASYVVAG
+577 TDPYATFAVEG
-588 NTELVAGE
+588 NTELSTGDND
-596 QTVTVTVTAADGE
+596 VTVTVTAADGE
-609 TSEDVE
+609 TTEDVV
-615 ISVTVEEV
+615 ITVTVSEP
-623 VLSNEVGVTSIT
+623 VLGTEVGVESIT
-635 VAGQDGLAGDVNVGL
+635 VAGQDGLAGDVSVGL

-655 LVQVVTSDPYATFA
+655 LVQVVTTDPYATFA

-679 ENTVTITVTA
+679 ENTVTVTVTA
-689 ADGETTADYTVTV
+689 ADGETTADYTVAV
-702 MVPELSDDA
+702 LIPELSDDA
-711 SYSMF
+711 SYSLF
-716 EINGSE
+716 EINGAE

-743 VTDAGATYSISGDGK
+743 VTDAGATYSIAGDGK
-758 TTPLVEGD
+758 TTPLAEGD

-778 DSTEYTVTLTVLA
+778 ESTDYTVTLTVLA
-791 LSQNADLAEEEAVT
+791 LSQNAELAEEGAVS
-805 INGQVV
+805 INGEAI
-811 DAELINNATGFVN
+811 DPELINSETGFYD
-824 VPLATTRIS
+824 VPLSTTRIT
-833 VGVKAMDS
+833 VGVVAQDA

-848 NKTVWPTIAR
+848 NKTVWPTAPR

-868 IEIEVVPA
+868 IEIEVVPP
-876 AGIDFAKTY
+876 AGEEFAMIYT
-885 IVKVYV
+885 VKVYV

-936 AYAVGAGNGTRI
+936 AYAVGDGNGTKI
-948 EFDGGDVTVT
+948 EFDAGDVTVT
-958 KAVAANTWN
+958 KAAAANTWN
-967 LAGLVTGENAISFT
+967 LAGLVTGDNAINFT

-986 ANAEPATYTV
+986 ANAEPVSYAV

-1005 KGLKAFKI
+1005 KSLKAFKI

-1023 YVVAKGVTSAELDA
+1023 YVVAKGDTSAELDA
-1037 ETNSEFATFEV
+1037 ETNSEFASFEV

-1069 GSTQEYKVTVVVP
+1069 GSTQEYRVTVVVP
-1082 KDVHTIVIGFPKVGI
+1082 KAVLTIVVGFPKVGI
-1097 VAVDAKANKAGNAIL
+1097 VAADAKANKAGNAVL
-1112 VGEIKKL
+1112 VGAIKTL
-1119 TTAKAKVVK
+1119 TTAKAKVAK

-1164 ITGLKTLKYELI
+1164 VTGLKTLKYDLI

>member
-31 PMQGLSAANAS
+31 PMQGLSAANAN
-42 GVDVTLSTFEING
+42 GVDVSLSTFEING
-55 SAVEDGDVLIVAN
+55 SAVEDGDVLIVPN

-75 VATTTD
+75 VATPTD
-81 INASKVVTGDT
+81 GAAAAVVTGDT
-92 GLQSGDNDVV
+92 GLISGDNDVV

-107 SDGLTTATYTVDVF
+107 SDGLTTGTYTVDVF

-141 GSAISA
+141 GSTITA

-161 VEAVTSNAGATSVVS
+161 VEAVTTDANATSVVT
-176 GALNLVTGNNTVT
+176 GAINLVTGNNTVT

-209 LALSSDVALATFTV
+209 IALSTDVALATFTV

-235 LEPGTSAVSVVATP
+235 FEPGTTAVSVVATP
-249 SDPTSSVNVTGATNL
+249 SDTTSSVNVVGATGL
-264 QAGSNTLAVTVTS
+264 MSGTNTLAVTVTS

-291 QTPSSNSSL
+291 QTPSSISSL
-300 VVFKVSGARVTDGG
+300 VVFKVSGARVTDAGTV
-314 SIILPS
+314 ILPS

-337 VVITGNADLNLGDN
+337 VAVTGNADLILGDN

-366 TYTQTLKVL
+366 YTQTLRVL
-375 ANDDTSLAVFQ
+375 ANDDTSLALFQ

-392 ADGDVF
+392 ADGDSF
-398 DLENGTTSV
+398 DLENGTAAV
-407 EVTAEPTTNLST
+407 EVTAEATTALSS
-419 VDIVGADAL
+419 VEILGADAL

-438 VTAQDASVRTYRLI
+438 VTAQDTSVRTYRLI

-458 TDTTLESVT
+458 TDTSLESVT
-467 VGGQDATGGSVTLPA
+467 VGGL
-482 GTRAAA
+482 
-488 VLVVTTD
+488 
-495 PLATF
+495 
-500 AVAGNTELVPG
+500 
-511 ENTVTVTVTAA
+511 
-522 DGETTNDVEISVTVE
+522 
-537 EVVLGTDTSLDSVT
+537 
-551 VGGQDASGGS
+551 DASGGS

-577 TDPFASYVVAG
+577 TDAFASYVVDG
-588 NTELVAGE
+588 NTDLAAGE
-596 QTVTVTVTAADGE
+596 NTVTVTVTAADGE
-609 TSEDVE
+609 TTDDVS
-615 ISVTVEEV
+615 ISVTVQEV
-623 VLSNEVGVTSIT
+623 VLSKEVGVTSIT
-635 VAGQDGLAGDVNVGL
+635 VAGQDGLAGAVNVGL

-679 ENTVTITVTA
+679 ENTVTVTVTA
-689 ADGETTADYTVTV
+689 QDGETTADYTVTV

-711 SYSMF
+711 SYSLF
-716 EINGSE
+716 EINGAE

-736 RVNVKFA
+736 RVNVNFA
-743 VTDAGATYSISGDGK
+743 VTDAGATYSIAGDGK

-778 DSTEYTVTLTVLA
+778 DSADYTVTLTVLA

-805 INGQVV
+805 INGQAI
-811 DAELINNATGFVN
+811 DAELINNPTGFYN
-824 VPLATTRIS
+824 VPLSTTRIT
-833 VGVKAMDS
+833 VGVKAMDA

-848 NKTVWPTIAR
+848 DKTVWPTVAR

-868 IEIEVVPA
+868 IEIQIVPA
-876 AGIDFAKTY
+876 AGNEFAKTY
-885 IVKVYV
+885 TVKVYV

-899 TVKVNTSVITLEDN
+899 TVKVNSTVIAITDN
-913 AGTLATQLANGTT
+913 AGALATELANGTKN
-926 TATIFVDPTV
+926 ATIFVDPTV
-936 AYAVGAGNGTRI
+936 AYAVGAGNGTKI
-948 EFDGGDVTVT
+948 EFDGGDVVVT
-958 KAVAANTWN
+958 KAAAANTWN

-1013 NGVTVPVGST
+1013 NGVTVVVGST
-1023 YVVAKGVTSAELDA
+1023 YVVAKGDTSAELDA

-1069 GSTQEYKVTVVVP
+1069 GTTAEYKVTVVVP
-1082 KDVHTIVIGFPKVGI
+1082 KDVHTIVVGFPKVGI
-1097 VAVDAKANKAGNAIL
+1097 VAVDAKANKAGNKVLAD
-1112 VGEIKKL
+1112 EIKKL

-1164 ITGLKTLKYELI
+1164 ITGLKTLKYDLI
-1176 AGASSQKG
+1176 AGATTQKG

>member
-31 PMQGLSAANAS
+31 PMQGLSAANAN
-42 GVDVTLSTFEING
+42 GVDVSLSTFEING
-55 SAVEDGDVLIVAN
+55 SAVEDGDVLIVPN

-75 VATTTD
+75 VATPTD
-81 INASKVVTGDT
+81 VAATADVTGDT
-92 GLQSGDNDVV
+92 GLISGDNDVV

-107 SDGLTTATYTVDVF
+107 SDGLTTGTYTVDVF

-141 GSAISA
+141 GSTITA
-147 GQTVEVAPLTTAVT
+147 GQTVEVSPLTTAVT
-161 VEAVTSNAGATSVVS
+161 VEAVTTDANATSVVT
-176 GALNLVTGNNTVT
+176 GAINLVTGNNTVT

-209 LALSSDVALATFTV
+209 MALSTDVALANFTV

-235 LEPGTSAVSVVATP
+235 LEPGTTAVSVVATP
-249 SDPTSSVNVTGATNL
+249 SDTTSSVNVVGATGL
-264 QAGSNTLAVTVTS
+264 LSGTNTLAVTVTS

-291 QTPSSNSSL
+291 QTPSSISSL
-300 VVFKVSGARVTDGG
+300 VVFKVSGARVTDTGTV
-314 SIILPS
+314 ILPS

-337 VVITGNADLNLGDN
+337 VLITGNADLILGDN

-357 TAEDGTTTT
+357 TAEDGTST
-366 TYTQTLKVL
+366 TYTQTLRVL
-375 ANDDTSLAVFQ
+375 ANDDTSLALFQ

-392 ADGDVF
+392 ADGDSF
-398 DLENGTTSV
+398 DLENGTAAV
-407 EVTAEPTTNLST
+407 EVTAEATTNLSS
-419 VDIVGADAL
+419 VEILGADAL

-438 VTAQDASVRTYRLI
+438 VTAQDTSVRTYRLI

-458 TDTTLESVT
+458 TDTSLE
-467 VGGQDATGGSVTLPA
+467 
-482 GTRAAA
+482 
-488 VLVVTTD
+488 
-495 PLATF
+495 
-500 AVAGNTELVPG
+500 
-511 ENTVTVTVTAA
+511 
-522 DGETTNDVEISVTVE
+522 
-537 EVVLGTDTSLDSVT
+537 SVT

-588 NTELVAGE
+588 NTELVPGE

-609 TSEDVE
+609 TTNDVE
-615 ISVTVEEV
+615 ISVTVEEVVLGTDTSLESVTVGGQDASGGSVTLPAGTRAAAVIAVTTDPFASYVVAGNTELVPGEQTVTVTVTAADGETTNDVEISVTVTEV

-635 VAGQDGLAGDVNVGL
+635 VAGQDGLAGNVNVGL

-689 ADGETTADYTVTV
+689 QDGETTADYTVAV
-702 MVPELSDDA
+702 MVPELSDDS
-711 SYSMF
+711 SYSLF
-716 EINGSE
+716 EINGAE
-722 VNDGDAISLASGTT
+722 VNDGEAITLAFGTT

-778 DSTEYTVTLTVLA
+778 DSAAYTVTLTVLA

-805 INGQVV
+805 INGQAV

-824 VPLATTRIS
+824 VPLSTTRIT
-833 VGVKAMDS
+833 VGVKAMDA

-848 NKTVWPTIAR
+848 NKTVWPTVAR

-876 AGIDFAKTY
+876 AGIAFAKTY
-885 IVKVYV
+885 TVKVYV

-899 TVKVNTSVITLEDN
+899 TVKVNSTVIAITDN
-913 AGTLATQLANGTT
+913 AGALATELANGTKN
-926 TATIFVDPTV
+926 ATIFVDPTV
-936 AYAVGAGNGTRI
+936 AYAVGAGNGTKI
-948 EFDGGDVTVT
+948 EFDGGDVVVT
-958 KAVAANTWN
+958 KAAAANTWN

-1023 YVVAKGVTSAELDA
+1023 YVVAKGDTSAELDA

-1069 GSTQEYKVTVVVP
+1069 GSTQAYSVTVVVP
-1082 KDVHTIVIGFPKVGI
+1082 KDVHTIVVGFPKVGI
-1097 VAVDAKANKAGNAIL
+1097 VAVDAKANKAGNKVLAD
-1112 VGEIKKL
+1112 EIKKL

-1164 ITGLKTLKYELI
+1164 ITGLKTLKYGLI
-1176 AGASSQKG
+1176 AGATTQKG